1 MQYFSLFFGTVAVTK
16 FGKMFLKINTVEYI
30 FNFDLGS
37 RLYFISLSLL
47 AKGNNNRSTSSFLLS
62 TDILF
67 LPLVM
72 ISAANNKGKYIN
84 A

>member
-67 LPLVM
+67 LPLAM
-72 ISAANNKGKYIN
+72 ISIANDKGKYIN

>member
-47 AKGNNNRSTSSFLLS
+47 AKRNNNRSTSSFLLS
-62 TDILF
+62 TDIMF
-67 LPLVM
+67 LPLAM
-72 ISAANNKGKYIN
+72 ISAANDKGKYIN